1 VQRQRSAHDHFQ
13 YESAGEYPP
22 RNQRGESRL
31 TGDGLNVDAQNGPA
45 SAAVLEPPDT
55 PNPSSGADLPAQA
68 AKPAKKPKLPAL
80 SGLRAFAA
88 LNIVFYHFSNPKWF
102 GPFAPIVDNG
112 YTSVSFFLLMSGFI
126 LAYNYSDRAQSGH
139 LNIGHFWI
147 ARFSRLYPVYIFGLL
162 ISLGMLA
169 AEWHVRTHGEFA
181 LGVVLTPLLLQGWVP
196 KLATFWNTPAWTM
209 CTEAFFYL
217 IFPAVICWKRPQHW
231 RGLLGLL
238 ALLWVAGMVLPTL
251 YTVLQ
256 PDGPNPGRYT
266 DSFWMRALKF
276 SPPPHVPSFLF
287 GIVLADVDARIARG
301 SRWRLLLGVLGVSA
315 VYAILYYGDKMPFAL
330 MHDGLL
336 MPLFGLA
343 ILGLAGHNLIARFFG
358 FGPFVAVGQA
368 SYCLY
373 ILHFN
378 LWALIHDSHL
388 LEKLHLIGYD
398 PWLSYGLLVTAALL
412 TMKFIE
418 KPAQRAIRSLIRN

>member
-1 VQRQRSAHDHFQ
+1 M
-13 YESAGEYPP
+13 
-22 RNQRGESRL
+22 
-31 TGDGLNVDAQNGPA
+31 
-45 SAAVLEPPDT
+45 AAVLERPANAPE
-55 PNPSSGADLPAQA
+55 PSEKSGTTVTVARPE
-68 AKPAKKPKLPAL
+68 KKAKLPAL

-126 LAYNYSDRAQSGH
+126 LAYNYSDRAQRGE
-139 LNIGHFWI
+139 LNPWKFWL
-147 ARFSRLYPVYIFGLL
+147 ARFSRLYPVYMVGLL
-162 ISLGMLA
+162 VSLGMLM
-169 AEWHVRTHGEFA
+169 AEWHVRTHDEFA

-217 IFPAVICWKRPQHW
+217 IFPAVILWKRPQRW

-238 ALLWVAGMVLPTL
+238 ALLWAAGMVLPSI
-251 YTVLQ
+251 YTILQ

-266 DSFWMRALKF
+266 DGFWMRALKF

-287 GIVLADVDARIARG
+287 GIVLADIDARITRG
-301 SRWRLLLGVLGVSA
+301 SRKRIVLGILGVAA
-315 VYAILYYGDKMPFAL
+315 VYTILYYGDRMPFAL

-336 MPLFGLA
+336 MPLFGMA
-343 ILGLAGHNLIARFFG
+343 VLGLAGHNLIARFFG
-358 FGPFVAVGQA
+358 FWPFVAVGQA

-378 LWALIHDSHL
+378 LWELIHNSRI
-388 LEKLHLIGYD
+388 LERLHLIALD
-398 PWLSYGLLVTAALL
+398 PWLSYCLLIAAALL

-418 KPAQRAIRSLIRN
+418 KPAQRKIRNWVQN

>member
-1 VQRQRSAHDHFQ
+1 LFEQPAASPKSSENPGTPVTVVRP
-13 YESAGEYPP
+13 EKK
-22 RNQRGESRL
+22 SR
-31 TGDGLNVDAQNGPA
+31 
-45 SAAVLEPPDT
+45 
-55 PNPSSGADLPAQA
+55 
-68 AKPAKKPKLPAL
+68 LPAL

-126 LAYNYSDRAQSGH
+126 LAYNYSDRAQRGQLSPWK
-139 LNIGHFWI
+139 FWL
-147 ARFSRLYPVYIFGLL
+147 ARFSRLYPVYLVGLVV
-162 ISLGMLA
+162 SLGMLME
-169 AEWHVRTHGEFA
+169 EWHVRTHADFA
-181 LGVVLTPLLLQGWVP
+181 LGITLTPLLLQGWIP

-217 IFPAVICWKRPQHW
+217 IFPAVILWKRPQRW
-231 RGLLGLL
+231 RSLIGLM
-238 ALLWVAGMVLPTL
+238 ALLWAAGMVLPAI
-251 YTVLQ
+251 YTVLE
-256 PDGPNPGRYT
+256 PDGPNPNRYT
-266 DSFWMRALKF
+266 DGFWMRALKF

-301 SRWRLLLGVLGVSA
+301 SRSRIVLGILGVGA
-315 VYAILYYGDKMPFAL
+315 VYAILYYGDHMPFAL

-336 MPLFGLA
+336 MPLFGMA

-358 FGPFVAVGQA
+358 FWPFVAVGQA

-378 LWALIHDSHL
+378 LWEIIHNSHV
-388 LEKLHLIGYD
+388 LEKLHLVSLD
-398 PWLSYGLLVTAALL
+398 PWLSYGLLITAAIL

-418 KPAQRAIRSLIRN
+418 KPAQKKIRGLIQN

>member
-1 VQRQRSAHDHFQ
+1 MQSA
-13 YESAGEYPP
+13 
-22 RNQRGESRL
+22 
-31 TGDGLNVDAQNGPA
+31 A
-45 SAAVLEPPDT
+45 SAAVLE
-55 PNPSSGADLPAQA
+55 LPAETLPPSAEKQVT
-68 AKPAKKPKLPAL
+68 KPAKKPQLPAL

-126 LAYNYSDRAQSGH
+126 LAYNYSDRAQSGK
-139 LNIGHFWI
+139 LKVSHFWT
-147 ARFSRLYPVYIFGLL
+147 ARFSRLYPVYIVGLL
-162 ISLGMLA
+162 VSLGMLM
-169 AEWHVRTHGEFA
+169 AEWQVRTHGEFA
-181 LGVVLTPLLLQGWVP
+181 LGVALTPLLLQGWIP

-217 IFPAVICWKRPQHW
+217 IFPVVVCWRRPQRW
-231 RGLLGLL
+231 LSLLGLL
-238 ALLWVAGMVLPTL
+238 ALLWAAGMFLPTL

-256 PDGPNPGRYT
+256 PDGPNPNRYT

-276 SPPPHVPSFLF
+276 TPPPHVPAFLF
-287 GIVLADVDARIARG
+287 GIVLADVDARISRG
-301 SRWRLLLGVLGVSA
+301 TRWRLLLGALGVGA
-315 VYAILYYGDKMPFAL
+315 LYTILYYGDHMPFAM

-358 FGPFVAVGQA
+358 FWPFVAVGQA

-378 LWALIHDSHL
+378 LWELIHKSGV
-388 LEKLHLIGYD
+388 LEATHLIAFD
-398 PWLSYGLLVTAALL
+398 PWISYGLLIGGALL

-418 KPAQRAIRSLIRN
+418 KPAQRWIRSRVIE

>member
-1 VQRQRSAHDHFQ
+1 
-13 YESAGEYPP
+13 
-22 RNQRGESRL
+22 
-31 TGDGLNVDAQNGPA
+31 
-45 SAAVLEPPDT
+45 VLE
-55 PNPSSGADLPAQA
+55 LPAEMHYSSVEA
-68 AKPAKKPKLPAL
+68 TGPVRAERREKKSLLPAL

-126 LAYNYSDRAQSGH
+126 LAYNYTDRAQSGK
-139 LNIGHFWI
+139 LGVKNFWI
-147 ARFSRLYPVYIFGLL
+147 ARFSRLYPVYIVGL
-162 ISLGMLA
+162 IFSLGMLM
-169 AEWHVRTHGEFA
+169 AEWHVRNHGDFA
-181 LGVVLTPLLLQGWVP
+181 VGVILTPLLLQGWVP

-217 IFPAVICWKRPQHW
+217 IFPVMACWKRPKHW
-231 RGLLGLL
+231 RGLIGLL
-238 ALLWVAGMVLPTL
+238 GLLWVAGMVLPTL
-251 YTVLQ
+251 YTLLQ
-256 PDGPNPGRYT
+256 PDGPHPDRYT

-287 GIVLADVDARIARG
+287 GIVLADIDARILRG
-301 SRWRLLLGVLGVSA
+301 SRWRLLLGLLGVA
-315 VYAILYYGDKMPFAL
+315 GIYTVLYYGAHMPFAL

-358 FGPFVAVGQA
+358 FWPFVAVGQA

-378 LWALIHDSHL
+378 LWELIHNSHV
-388 LEKLHLIGYD
+388 LEATHLAALD
-398 PWLSYGLLVTAALL
+398 PWISYGLLVAAALL

-418 KPAQRAIRSLIRN
+418 KPVQRWIRTQFANP